1 MSAPPVEPFQ
11 RTTSTQSSGD
21 DTEWAAA
28 VVDDA
33 ARALVAIV
41 EAAREQARTR
51 LSTSQLEAL
60 LVVEDKEGLNLGAL
74 AERMGVLLSSASRLC
89 DRLVA
94 AGMLERAASP
104 VDRREVI
111 LTLTANGRAL
121 LEDLRA
127 DRRGRDRGRARPDD
141 PDGPGGGGPRP
152 ARVHARGRGRRAGP
166 HRRGLA

>member
-127 DRRGRDRGRARPDD
+127 DRRGRIAAVLGLMTPTARA
-141 PDGPGGGGPRP
+141 
-152 ARVHARGRGRRAGP
+152 AVV
-166 HRRGLA
+166 RGLREFTHAAGVDAQARTDAA